1 MTGNALNCHGWRT
14 DSLHDV
20 SQISP
25 HFLRNLFAVL
35 NKLSNIKKK
44 TWFKTMMGDC
54 DKTKVKFRHGVVILV
69 TFYRNYVR

>member
-1 MTGNALNCHGWRT
+1 MTGNALHFHGCRT
-14 DSLHDV
+14 DSLQDV

-35 NKLSNIKKK
+35 NKLSNRK

-69 TFYRNYVR
+69 TFYRNCIR